1 MPLLLRYWPHMRLTL
16 LILGGPLFVALI
28 LGLAIEA
35 WLQGPEFIPA
45 IEQVDLT
52 LIGKMMSLVLTAV
65 RLALPVIG
73 VFVAIPIVVSILFQ
87 KIYAIQRSEEAHDS
101 LNRVVFGKV
110 GRRPYVIIGKGR
122 ILLGKDSFAGRS
134 GGPATLIIYED
145 NAIVTE
151 QYGRPKRV
159 LGAGIHSLERFEKVW
174 EVIDLRPQHW
184 VYPVFAMT
192 KEGIPIR
199 CEADLS
205 FRIDD
210 QPHESGGAMHTGGL
224 YPYSEEAVF
233 RAATSVWVR
242 EPDHP
247 EQKRTWVGR
256 VVISSAEGLLRNILA
271 EYRLDWL
278 LASPQPGQEHP
289 REKIRKQLE
298 QGLRASVGKVGA
310 KLIRVD
316 IGPIEV
322 QAREDE
328 TTEKLLDIIPKQ
340 RIEAWYADWE
350 ARALAGRAEM
360 EAELLRTDMARVQ
373 AQAEVIVEIMEALQD
388 TIATQGVSEPYILA
402 VRLVESLRW
411 LSYNVYQRDFVPP
424 ETVQRLRRLKE
435 VLESQSEESGEEK
448 NGEAEAGGRA
458 RRGGP

>member
-1 MPLLLRYWPHMRLTL
+1 MPLILRYWPHMRVTL
-16 LILGGPLFVALI
+16 LILGGPLFVVLI

-35 WLQGPEFIPA
+35 WLQGPEFIPD
-45 IEQVDLT
+45 IERVDPT
-52 LIGKMMSLVLTAV
+52 LIGEMISLVLAAV

-73 VFVAIPIVVSILFQ
+73 VFVGIPILISTLFQ
-87 KIYAIQRSEEAHDS
+87 KMYAIQKSEEAHDS

-110 GRRPYVIIGKGR
+110 GRRPFVIVGR
-122 ILLGKDSFAGRS
+122 GGILLGKDSFAGRS
-134 GGPATLIIYED
+134 GGPATMIVYED
-145 NAIVTE
+145 NAVVTE
-151 QYGRPKRV
+151 QYGRIKRV
-159 LGAGIHSLERFEKVW
+159 LGAGIHNIERFEKVW
-174 EVIDLRPQHW
+174 EIIDLRPQHW

-205 FRIDD
+205 FQIDD
-210 QPHESGGAMHTGGL
+210 RPGGSAWSVHTGGL

-233 RAATSVWVR
+233 KAATSVWIR

-247 EQKRTWVGR
+247 EHKRTWVGR
-256 VVISSAEGLLRNILA
+256 VVIGFAEGLLRNILA

-278 LASPQPGQEHP
+278 LAPPQPGQKHP
-289 REKIRKQLE
+289 REEIRKQLE

-322 QAREDE
+322 QAREDG
-328 TTEKLLDIIPKQ
+328 TTEKLQEIIPKQ
-340 RIEAWYADWE
+340 RVEAWYADWE

-360 EAELLRTDMARVQ
+360 EAGLLRTDMARVQ

-388 TIATQGVSEPYILA
+388 TIVTQGVSEPYILA

-411 LSYNVYQRDFVPP
+411 MSYNVYQRDFMPP
-424 ETVQRLRRLKE
+424 EAVQRLNRLQE
-435 VLESQSEESGEEK
+435 LLEGQTGEPAEEEEFEPREGERKGQS
-448 NGEAEAGGRA
+448 
-458 RRGGP
+458 

>member
-16 LILGGPLFVALI
+16 LILGGPLFVILI

-52 LIGKMMSLVLTAV
+52 LIGEMMSLVLTAV
-65 RLALPVIG
+65 RSVLPVIG
-73 VFVAIPIVVSILFQ
+73 VFVAIPIVISILFQ
-87 KIYAIQRSEEAHDS
+87 KMYAVQKSEEAHDS

-110 GRRPYVIIGKGR
+110 GRRPYVIVGRGR
-122 ILLGKDSFAGRS
+122 ILFGQDSFAGRS
-134 GGPATLIIYED
+134 GGPATMIIYDD
-145 NAIVTE
+145 NAVVTE
-151 QYGRPKRV
+151 QYGRIKRV
-159 LGAGIHSLERFEKVW
+159 LGAGIHNIERFEKVW
-174 EVIDLRPQHW
+174 EIIDLRPQHW
-184 VYPVFAMT
+184 IYPVFAMT

-205 FRIDD
+205 FQIDD
-210 QPHESGGAMHTGGL
+210 QPGKSGGAVHTGGL

-233 RAATSVWVR
+233 KAATSVWIR

-256 VVISSAEGLLRNILA
+256 VVISSAESLLRNILA

-278 LASPQPGQEHP
+278 LASPQSGQEHP
-289 REKIRKQLE
+289 REEIRKQLE

-328 TTEKLLDIIPKQ
+328 TTEKLHEIIPKQ

-388 TIATQGVSEPYILA
+388 TIVTQ
-402 VRLVESLRW
+402 
-411 LSYNVYQRDFVPP
+411 
-424 ETVQRLRRLKE
+424 E
-435 VLESQSEESGEEK
+435 VLEGQTGESEEETHW
-448 NGEAEAGGRA
+448 EAEARGRA
-458 RRGGP
+458 ERGKP